1 MSGNGKGRRRRFGA
15 IRRLPSGRYQARYP
29 GPDGV
34 MRPAPETF
42 ATIAD
47 ADDWL
52 AEKQTEIRR
61 GDWRDPEAGSV
72 NFKVYAEKWVEER
85 ELSVLSEDLYRY
97 LLKDHVL
104 PAFGDSDLDEITA
117 PLVREWRAERL
128 RTTKAKTTIAKAYRL
143 LKSIMET
150 AVDDDLVK
158 RNPCRIKG
166 AGKERAAERRIATVA
181 QVDVLADNIGPR
193 WRLMVYL
200 GAYGPLRPEE
210 LVSLRRRDVDMD
222 ALKIKVRVAEPE
234 RTNGRRAPGDTKSE
248 AGTRTVHLPEFL
260 RSELRLHMELY
271 AGKGSDGLVFL
282 GEKGAAFR
290 RSTFGRKWRKARVVV
305 GVPEGFRF
313 YDLRHTGHTLSNRS
327 GATLKDTMVRAGQS
341 SEKAALIYQHS
352 DDERQQ
358 EVAAG
363 LDATVRKARQEV
375 QEAAAVPEPRTGAP
389 DDQRS
394 GTNLARGE

>member
-1 MSGNGKGRRRRFGA
+1 MRCQCGWFHRLFLSA
-15 IRRLPSGRYQARYP
+15 ISPL
-29 GPDGV
+29 
-34 MRPAPETF
+34 
-42 ATIAD
+42 
-47 ADDWL
+47 
-52 AEKQTEIRR
+52 
-61 GDWRDPEAGSV
+61 
-72 NFKVYAEKWVEER
+72 
-85 ELSVLSEDLYRY
+85 LSEDLYRY

-104 PAFGDSDLDEITA
+104 PTFGDSDLDEITA

-128 RTTKAKTTIAKAYRL
+128 RTSKAKTTIAKAYGL

-210 LVSLRRRDVDMD
+210 LAGLRRWDVDVD

-260 RSELRLHMELY
+260 RPELRLHMELY
-271 AGKGSDGLVFL
+271 AGKGPNGPVFL

-290 RSTFGRKWRKARVVV
+290 RSTFGRKWRKARTVS

-313 YDLRHTGHTLSNRS
+313 YDLRHTGHTLSTRS
-327 GATLKDTMVRAGQS
+327 GATLTDTMVRAGQS

-352 DDERQQ
+352 DDDRQQ

-363 LDATVRKARQEV
+363 LDATVRKARQQVQEV
-375 QEAAAVPEPRTGAP
+375 QEAAAVAAVPEQRTADP

-394 GTNLARGE
+394 GTNLARDN